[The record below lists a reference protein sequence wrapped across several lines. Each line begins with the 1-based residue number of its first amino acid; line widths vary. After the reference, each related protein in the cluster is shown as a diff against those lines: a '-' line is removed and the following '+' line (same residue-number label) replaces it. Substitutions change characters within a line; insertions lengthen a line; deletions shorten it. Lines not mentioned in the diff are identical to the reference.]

1 MATPILPVEFE
12 SLDNGTML
20 TGTFDIKLARSFSS
34 DSDSTYPTSSANASP
49 EMNEDDET
57 DLSKDDGECLGMP
70 LCAPVAAMERSF
82 SELSYD
88 LQEDEHDEDDWEK
101 LLEHLE
107 KSDFPDVIAAPQK
120 MKFADVKQALLK
132 KPEKLKGSKNF
143 TDAERKERNR
153 IAAANSRT
161 KRKMRLKELEV
172 EVKRLLK
179 IIHGKDE
186 RIATLENEVFLLGE
200 LLEKERS
207 SDFYLEKTQD
217 GKKKRKRI
225 GRSKQPMLSNS
236 ARIGL
241 LCCVSVCL
249 AISPWDQDAQ
259 ISYAFA
265 MGGMQHSN
273 AQSIAFVVGFI
284 MIVACSVLLGR
295 FQASE
300 SRNSYSVAANPASHK
315 YILPLY
321 WISAAVQR
329 DVLLGNE
336 TVAESHVPKAT
347 LL

>member
-1 MATPILPVEFE
+1 MGKIIGEKRPNKITNRTSYLLGYKCRTNTTESTLERQANMATPILPVEFE
-12 SLDNGTML
+12 SLDNGAML
-20 TGTFDIKLARSFSS
+20 TGTFDIKLANSFSS

-57 DLSKDDGECLGMP
+57 DLSKDGGECLGMP

-153 IAAANSRT
+153 IAAANSRI

-186 RIATLENEVFLLGE
+186 RIATLE
-200 LLEKERS
+200 RS
-207 SDFYLEKTQD
+207 VPA
-217 GKKKRKRI
+217 
-225 GRSKQPMLSNS
+225 GRV
-236 ARIGL
+236 AREG
-241 LCCVSVCL
+241 
-249 AISPWDQDAQ
+249 A
-259 ISYAFA
+259 
-265 MGGMQHSN
+265 
-273 AQSIAFVVGFI
+273 
-284 MIVACSVLLGR
+284 
-295 FQASE
+295 
-300 SRNSYSVAANPASHK
+300 
-315 YILPLY
+315 
-321 WISAAVQR
+321 
-329 DVLLGNE
+329 
-336 TVAESHVPKAT
+336 
-347 LL
+347 